1 MAVSIE
7 KDDSPNCVQQCRV
20 LYGVF
25 RKKNPWKGIS
35 KNVWNAIAEE
45 VGTENGTSEEK
56 EFIKLRVDQSRC
68 NMLNLMKKQV
78 HLLLIFKK
86 EK

>member
-25 RKKNPWKGIS
+25 RKNPL
-35 KNVWNAIAEE
+35 
-45 VGTENGTSEEK
+45 EK
-56 EFIKLRVDQSRC
+56 EFQKMSE
-68 NMLNLMKKQV
+68 MLLQKK
-78 HLLLIFKK
+78 
-86 EK
+86 

>member
-25 RKKNPWKGIS
+25 RKKPL
-35 KNVWNAIAEE
+35 
-45 VGTENGTSEEK
+45 EK
-56 EFIKLRVDQSRC
+56 EFQKMPE
-68 NMLNLMKKQV
+68 MLLQKK
-78 HLLLIFKK
+78 
-86 EK
+86 